1 MENINYIIAFIIIIG
16 FFIFQFRSF
25 RSTREKVRRY
35 KSIFFGRNSTYLYK
49 KEENKI
55 DTTDNKNSTLSTIF
69 DSINGY
75 LVKNK
80 GAVSDFH
87 LIKDIVDRNTY
98 VAEDEIQTQIPVP
111 IFLGLMGT
119 MTGIIVGILILILFG
134 GLDALF
140 TITDTNAGLEG
151 VKALLGGVG
160 VAMITGIVGIFFNTL
175 STREFRNAKIE
186 VERNKNTFLS
196 WIQAELLPNLSN
208 DTSSALVEMTKNLS
222 NFNNTFSG
230 NSQELRGI
238 LDKIN
243 TSYSLQANMV
253 ERINKLNVN
262 KIATINLELYD
273 KLINCTNEIGKLGEY
288 LQNINQY
295 QANTTE
301 AIEKMHCF
309 FSSGIDQID
318 SINLGV
324 REALERFSD
333 SSKGYLQTLRDKL
346 DGQVLDVNKA
356 AERQQQALQKHF
368 DNLFVELTTALQ
380 RQQAALLKHFET
392 VSAQMQTAAT
402 EQQALFKEK
411 LTETT
416 ALVDELKNLSDVK
429 SIMREMLEQSVLQS
443 QQISELTVAIR
454 ELAEIKAVGGTIAYT
469 MPRWQKWLFVAVG
482 SVVIVSGLLFLL
494 TFIFRRLCLGVIF

>member
-35 KSIFFGRNSTYLYK
+35 KSIFFEDKDEYFYNG
-49 KEENKI
+49 
-55 DTTDNKNSTLSTIF
+55 TTINVDYSSSTLSTILE
-69 DSINGY
+69 SINGY
-75 LVKNK
+75 LAKNQ

-87 LIKDIVDRNTY
+87 LMKDIVDRNTY

-119 MTGIIVGILILILFG
+119 MTGIIAGILVLIFSG

-140 TITDTNAGLEG
+140 TTTDTNAGLEG

-160 VAMITGIVGIFFNTL
+160 VAMITGIVGILFNTF

-230 NSQELRGI
+230 NTKELKGT

-243 TSYSLQANMV
+243 TSYGLQADMIDKISQLDISKTAAVNI
-253 ERINKLNVN
+253 ELYNKL
-262 KIATINLELYD
+262 TS
-273 KLINCTNEIGKLGEY
+273 CTDQIGKLGEY
-288 LQNINQY
+288 LQDINRY
-295 QANTTE
+295 QRNTTE
-301 AIEKMHCF
+301 VIDKMNQF
-309 FSSGIDQID
+309 FDSRMEQIDQVNIE
-318 SINLGV
+318 L
-324 REALERFSD
+324 RQALTRFSD
-333 SSKGYLQTLRDKL
+333 SSKNYLQTLQEEL
-346 DGQVLDVNKA
+346 DGQVFGINKA
-356 AERQQQALQKHF
+356 AERQQQALQQHF
-368 DNLFVELTTALQ
+368 DSLFTALTTALQ
-380 RQQAALLKHFET
+380 QQQAELSKHFDTAT
-392 VSAQMQTAAT
+392 VQMRTAAT
-402 EQQALFKEK
+402 EQQAIFREK

-416 ALVDELKNLSDVK
+416 ALVEELKNLSDIK
-429 SIMREMLEQSVLQS
+429 IIMREMIEQSVLQS

-454 ELAEIKAVGGTIAYT
+454 KLAEIKAIGGTAGGFKVL
-469 MPRWQKWLFVAVG
+469 MWHKWLLTG
-482 SVVIVSGLLFLL
+482 VVCILGVSGLVYLL
-494 TFIFRRLCLGVIF
+494 TLIFGLLCGG